1 MGYSAEEQH
10 DHPREGLEAM
20 TDTDAKSWMS
30 CLGWGCLALV
40 VLAVAGIGGCVWL
53 AYKGGSDAHQTVESY
68 LQAVAEG
75 RFEEAY
81 GLLGPQFTVDH
92 RLDDLIAFER
102 SARHELGS
110 CPAWRLAGTS
120 LNRESGRSTAVLT
133 YRLDC
138 EGGPVEAVFNL
149 ERGAEGWLIQG
160 VGYREPGAATL
171 PTCPACG
178 SVVPAGARYCPS
190 CGAALTAA
198 APKQDDGPQPSGA
211 VD

>member
-1 MGYSAEEQH
+1 MA
-10 DHPREGLEAM
+10 
-20 TDTDAKSWMS
+20 DTDSKSWMS
-30 CLGWGCLALV
+30 CLGWGCLTVV

-81 GLLGPQFTVDH
+81 GLLGPQFTNDH
-92 RLDDLIAFER
+92 QLGDFTAFEQA
-102 SARHELGS
+102 ARHDLGS
-110 CPAWRLAGTS
+110 CSVWRLAGTA
-120 LNRESGRSTAVLT
+120 LNRDQGRSTAVLT

-138 EGGPVEAVFNL
+138 ERGPVEAVFNL
-149 ERGAEGWLIQG
+149 ERSAEGWLIQG
-160 VGYREPGAATL
+160 LGYREPGAAAV

-178 SVVPAGARYCPS
+178 VVVPPAARYCPS
-190 CGAALTAA
+190 CGAALSEA
-198 APKQDDGPQPSGA
+198 APRQDGGPQPTAA